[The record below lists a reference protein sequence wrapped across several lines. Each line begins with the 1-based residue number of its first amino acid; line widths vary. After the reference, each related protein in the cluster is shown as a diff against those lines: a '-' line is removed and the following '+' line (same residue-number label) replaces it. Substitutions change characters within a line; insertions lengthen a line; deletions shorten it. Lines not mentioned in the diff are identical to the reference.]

1 MKKIITVL
9 AAASLTA
16 SLSACQSLLPSADSN
31 RHIRNITAVTEV
43 FGDGQKITSAII
55 QYDTPINGASL
66 STNDYSV
73 SGRTVTHV
81 YASDTTETGQ
91 PKNNGEYVVIEL
103 SPADEDAVAFGRE
116 GRDIIRRKPVLNVM
130 QKGTITTVH
139 GRTLAAAD
147 NAVRS
152 SQVINRIVDD
162 FRQYG
167 FTDPQTGITV
177 KYNLFVP
184 KNYNPQK
191 TYPLVLFLHDAGVN
205 GSDTQTALRQGLGAV
220 VWASPEEQEKHS
232 AFVLAPQF
240 DYSVANVRHQ
250 TALIPAAIANLIKHL
265 ETEYRINPARRYVTG
280 QSDGATLAMVMNIK
294 YPDLFAASY
303 LVAGKWDAAPVI
315 PPLNHK
321 MWITVA
327 ESDEK
332 AHPGMS
338 AVTANLEN
346 HGAKVARATW
356 SGFATPVELN
366 AAAKAMHAQDADIRY
381 VALRQGAPAP
391 EGQNGDSYAN
401 HMNTWRIAYG
411 IANIRDWLFEQ
422 YK

>member
-9 AAASLTA
+9 TAAGLTA

-162 FRQYG
+162 FRQSG

-220 VWASPEEQEKHS
+220 VWASPEEQEKHP

-250 TALIPAAIANLIKHL
+250 TALIPAATANLIKHL

-303 LVAGKWDAAPVI
+303 LVAGKWDATLVI

-381 VALRQGAPAP
+381 VALRQGATAA